1 MISVTTRNAA
11 GSIAI
16 VDKAMSVSLSGP
28 FDTGQLPRLAP
39 HPVTVTVAR
48 TIAPGWEA
56 EFLRWADEL
65 VAAVRE
71 FPGCLGAAVLHPG
84 ADGGEYQIIVRFSD
98 GLMLRV
104 WERSAIRN
112 ELMDRSDHFVT
123 GARLQ
128 RTVGVEEWF
137 NATGLAEPKRPLWKK
152 MSIDVAWVYP
162 AALIISVFLAPL
174 LVKIPL
180 GIRVLTSMAVVTIVM
195 QFIVMPIR
203 KHLRSRRR
211 F

>member
-1 MISVTTRNAA
+1 
-11 GSIAI
+11 
-16 VDKAMSVSLSGP
+16 MSVPLSGP
-28 FDTGQLPRLAP
+28 FDTGQLPRIAA

-48 TIAPGWEA
+48 TVAPGWEA
-56 EFLRWADEL
+56 EFLKWADEL
-65 VAAVRE
+65 IAAARE

-112 ELMDRSDHFVT
+112 ELMERADKFVT
-123 GARLQ
+123 GTRMS

-137 NATGLAEPKRPLWKK
+137 NAAGNAEPKRPMWKK
-152 MSIDVAWVYP
+152 LSFEVAWVYP
-162 AALIISVFLAPL
+162 AALLITLVAAPL

-180 GIRVLTSMAVVTIVM
+180 GIRVLTSIAVVTVVM
-195 QFIVMPIR
+195 QFIVLPIR
-203 KHLRSRRR
+203 KRLRAKRR

>member
-1 MISVTTRNAA
+1 
-11 GSIAI
+11 
-16 VDKAMSVSLSGP
+16 MSTPLTGP
-28 FDTGQLPRLAP
+28 FDTGQLPRVAA

-48 TIAPGWEA
+48 TVAPGWEA

-65 VAAVRE
+65 VAAARE

-104 WERSAIRN
+104 WERSAIRT
-112 ELMDRSDHFVT
+112 ELMDRSDKFVT
-123 GARLQ
+123 GTRIQ

-137 NATGLAEPKRPLWKK
+137 NAAGNAEPKRPLWKK
-152 MSIDVAWVYP
+152 LSFDVAWVYP
-162 AALIISVFLAPL
+162 AALFITVVAAHL

-180 GIRVLTSMAVVTIVM
+180 GIRVLASIAVVTIVM
-195 QFIVMPIR
+195 QFIVLPIR
-203 KHLRSRRR
+203 KRLRARRQ

>member
-1 MISVTTRNAA
+1 
-11 GSIAI
+11 
-16 VDKAMSVSLSGP
+16 MSLPLSGP

-48 TIAPGWEA
+48 TIAPGYEA
-56 EFLRWADEL
+56 EFLKWADEL
-65 VAAVRE
+65 VTAARE

-112 ELMDRSDHFVT
+112 ELMDRADKFVT
-123 GARLQ
+123 GTRMQ

-137 NATGLAEPKRPLWKK
+137 NAAGLAEPKRPMWKK
-152 MSIDVAWVYP
+152 LSIDVAWVYP
-162 AALIISVFLAPL
+162 AALIFSVVVAPL

-180 GIRVLTSMAVVTIVM
+180 GLRVLTSLATVTLVM

-203 KHLRSRRR
+203 KHLRAKRH